1 MLFGMVL
8 YGMLLGIPL
17 SSCTRKNQQLES
29 CVDSFAQSYFRW
41 RFSKAMNSC
50 DTASYRWLSFVASQ
64 VTQADLN
71 SLRDQKKDLTCSLG
85 NTHFPNDS
93 MAIVDVRVSNFLHMD
108 SLGSVTFVEKET
120 VYGIYAT
127 LHDGFWKVSL
137 RKIPKPKKE
146 G

>member
-17 SSCTRKNQQLES
+17 PSCTRKNQQLES

-120 VYGIYAT
+120 VYGIHAT